1 MSQHSSAVE
10 LAFHKRVVAGSNPA
24 VDTIFMIDLS
34 IVIVSWNTKQITDDC
49 LESINRSLTGA
60 KFKYEIVI
68 VDNDSHDGSQELL
81 TSMSKNKTNHLV
93 YKQSGENLGFGRGN
107 NLGVKIAQGKYILLL
122 NTDMIVLNRAIE
134 KLFNFFVEN
143 EKTVHF
149 LGAKLLNKDLT
160 PQPSACRFFTLPVVF
175 GTLLLKGDYWGL
187 TRSSP
192 NKFCQ
197 TDWISGACIMTTKKH
212 YQRLGGFDKNIF
224 MYMEEVDLL
233 YRAKKLGL
241 NTFFYPKS
249 QIIHLGSA
257 SSNGKTFPILQVYK
271 GFLFFYKKH
280 YSVFS
285 LLILRL
291 ILKFKA
297 IIAYL
302 IGKIKGN
309 RYLIETYE
317 EAYKLV

>member
-1 MSQHSSAVE
+1 MV
-10 LAFHKRVVAGSNPA
+10 K
-24 VDTIFMIDLS
+24 IDLS
-34 IVIVSWNTKQITDDC
+34 IVIVSYNTKKVTEDC
-49 LESINRSLTGA
+49 IESINRSLTNT
-60 KFKYEIVI
+60 KIKYEIVL
-68 VDNDSHDGSQELL
+68 VDNDSRDGSAQALQ
-81 TSMSKNKTNHLV
+81 KIAQNKVNQLSYSQTG
-93 YKQSGENLGFGRGN
+93 SNLGFGRGN
-107 NLGVKIAQGKYILLL
+107 NFGVKKAVGKYILLL
-122 NTDMIVLNRAIE
+122 NTDTIVLNRAIE
-134 KLFNFFVEN
+134 KLYNFYVEN
-143 EKTVHF
+143 EKEVHF
-149 LGAKLLNKDLT
+149 LGAKLLNLDLT

-175 GTLLLKGDYWGL
+175 ATLLLKGDYWGL

-197 TDWISGACIMTTKKH
+197 VDWISGACIMTTKKH

-241 NTFFYPKS
+241 NTFFYPAS

-280 YSVFS
+280 YSIFH
-285 LLILRL
+285 LFALRL

-297 IIAYL
+297 LIAYL
-302 IGKIKGN
+302 IGKIRGN
-309 RYLIETYE
+309 QYLIKTYE
-317 EAYKLV
+317 EAFKLA

>member
-1 MSQHSSAVE
+1 
-10 LAFHKRVVAGSNPA
+10 
-24 VDTIFMIDLS
+24 MINLS
-34 IVIVSWNTKQITDDC
+34 VIIVSWNTKKITEDC
-49 LESINRSLTGA
+49 LDSINRSLTNS
-60 KFKYEIVI
+60 KIKYEIIV
-68 VDNDSHDGSQELL
+68 VDNDSRDGSVDML
-81 TSMSKNKTNHLV
+81 KNYKLPTTNYQLILNNN
-93 YKQSGENLGFGRGN
+93 NLGFGRGN
-107 NLGVKIAQGKYILLL
+107 NLGVERANGKYILLL

-134 KLFNFFVEN
+134 KLYDFYIEN
-143 EKTVHF
+143 EKRVHF
-149 LGAKLLNKDLT
+149 LGAKLLNRDLT
-160 PQPSACRFFTLPVVF
+160 PQSSVARFFTLPVVF
-175 GTLLLKGDYWGL
+175 ASLLLKGDYWGL

-192 NKFCQ
+192 DKFCQ
-197 TDWISGACIMTTKKH
+197 VDWISGACIMTTKK
-212 YQRLGGFDKNIF
+212 YYDRLGGFDKDIF

-280 YSVFS
+280 YSKFE
-285 LLILRL
+285 LFILRL
-291 ILKFKA
+291 ILKLKA

-317 EAYKLV
+317 EAFKLV

>member
-1 MSQHSSAVE
+1 
-10 LAFHKRVVAGSNPA
+10 VVAGSNPA

-34 IVIVSWNTKQITDDC
+34 IVIVSWNTKQITKDC

-60 KFKYEIVI
+60 NFKYEIVI

-81 TSMSKNKTNHLV
+81 TSMSKNKSNQLV

-107 NLGVKIAQGKYILLL
+107 NLGVKIAKGKYILLL

-134 KLFNFFVEN
+134 KLFYYYVQN
-143 EKTVHF
+143 EKQVHF
-149 LGAKLLNKDLT
+149 LGAKLLNRDLT
-160 PQPSACRFFTLPVVF
+160 AQPSACRFFTLPVVLA
-175 GTLLLKGDYWGL
+175 TLFFKGDYWGL

-212 YQRLGGFDKNIF
+212 YLHLGGFDKNIF

-241 NTFFYPKS
+241 NTFFYPQA

-280 YSVFS
+280 YS
-285 LLILRL
+285 ILYLTALRA
-291 ILKFKA
+291 ILKIKA
-297 IIAYL
+297 LLAYFIGRIIGNQYL
-302 IGKIKGN
+302 IQ
-309 RYLIETYE
+309 TYE
-317 EAYKLV
+317 QAFKIS

>member
-1 MSQHSSAVE
+1 MV
-10 LAFHKRVVAGSNPA
+10 K
-24 VDTIFMIDLS
+24 IDLS
-34 IVIVSWNTKQITDDC
+34 IIIVSWNTKKITEDC
-49 LESINRSLTGA
+49 LNSINRSLTNSRI
-60 KFKYEIVI
+60 KYEIIV
-68 VDNDSHDGSQELL
+68 VDNDSRDGSVDML
-81 TSMSKNKTNHLV
+81 KNYKLPTTNYQLILNNN
-93 YKQSGENLGFGRGN
+93 NLGFGQGN
-107 NLGVKIAQGKYILLL
+107 NLGVERANGKYILLL

-134 KLFNFFVEN
+134 KLYDFYIEN
-143 EKTVHF
+143 EKRVHF
-149 LGAKLLNKDLT
+149 LGAKLLNRDLT
-160 PQPSACRFFTLPVVF
+160 PQSSVARFFTLPVVF
-175 GTLLLKGDYWGL
+175 ASLLLKGDYWGL

-192 NKFCQ
+192 DKFCQ
-197 TDWISGACIMTTKKH
+197 VDWISGACIMTTKK
-212 YQRLGGFDKNIF
+212 YYDRLGGFDKDIF

-280 YSVFS
+280 YSKFE
-285 LLILRL
+285 LFILRL
-291 ILKFKA
+291 ILKLKA

-317 EAYKLV
+317 EAFKLV